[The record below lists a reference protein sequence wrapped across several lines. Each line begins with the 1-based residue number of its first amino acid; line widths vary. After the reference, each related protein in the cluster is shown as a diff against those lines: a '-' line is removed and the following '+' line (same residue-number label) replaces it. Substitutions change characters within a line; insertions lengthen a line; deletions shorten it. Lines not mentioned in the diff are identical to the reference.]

1 MSTAE
6 AESGVRSV
14 STRHRL
20 FELLGGGIWASS
32 QRRKG
37 LGVLSLMACATGI
50 AGLVWPLSTQQAIDS
65 LTTSS
70 WKSFLF
76 QCGVLM
82 LSFFGQGLIG
92 FLSTVLSSSIVQS
105 YVCELRES
113 CFENQL
119 IFSSV
124 NRVETGDALVTIT
137 SDCARVGSLGVAIV
151 SSLASALLSLIGTV
165 AAMVVLSPALLAV
178 SLIPVPCMA
187 LIYHRWAPK
196 LVESSNRERLSLGR
210 LSALVKDHL
219 DKARVLRGLSGE
231 SESCRTIHIAL
242 DEYRTSNIK
251 AVYTSTQLNLLTTTV
266 SVTGQLLVLVSGGL
280 LYLSGKVTLG
290 TVFAFGALSSR
301 LSGPIMAL
309 WSLKGAIDSALP
321 SINRVYDAVY
331 GVPDAKVSRVLVTE
345 NMNALVRVIREKLKP
360 GKLIALGGAVGAGKS
375 MLCLRLMIELWK
387 DGRHDVEQE
396 AAFYLP
402 QNPLLPRGTIRSI
415 LTMGLGYEADDSEL
429 IQALS
434 SVGLL
439 STVWRF
445 PDKLDTELGPQGVEL
460 SAGETQK
467 LLLARA
473 MLRPCRLVILDEAL
487 SSLDA
492 NSALEIL
499 RCLKKR
505 LCTEGS
511 TVLLVTH
518 REEEVAIA
526 DEYYVLD
533 GGVLRQTSPV
543 EQFGE
548 LAEPAGETAGVS
560 DLGGALRE

>member
-1 MSTAE
+1 
-6 AESGVRSV
+6 
-14 STRHRL
+14 
-20 FELLGGGIWASS
+20 
-32 QRRKG
+32 
-37 LGVLSLMACATGI
+37 
-50 AGLVWPLSTQQAIDS
+50 
-65 LTTSS
+65 
-70 WKSFLF
+70 
-76 QCGVLM
+76 
-82 LSFFGQGLIG
+82 
-92 FLSTVLSSSIVQS
+92 
-105 YVCELRES
+105 
-113 CFENQL
+113 
-119 IFSSV
+119 
-124 NRVETGDALVTIT
+124 
-137 SDCARVGSLGVAIV
+137 
-151 SSLASALLSLIGTV
+151 
-165 AAMVVLSPALLAV
+165 
-178 SLIPVPCMA
+178 
-187 LIYHRWAPK
+187 
-196 LVESSNRERLSLGR
+196 
-210 LSALVKDHL
+210 
-219 DKARVLRGLSGE
+219 
-231 SESCRTIHIAL
+231 
-242 DEYRTSNIK
+242 
-251 AVYTSTQLNLLTTTV
+251 
-266 SVTGQLLVLVSGGL
+266 
-280 LYLSGKVTLG
+280 
-290 TVFAFGALSSR
+290 
-301 LSGPIMAL
+301 
-309 WSLKGAIDSALP
+309 
-321 SINRVYDAVY
+321 
-331 GVPDAKVSRVLVTE
+331 
-345 NMNALVRVIREKLKP
+345 
-360 GKLIALGGAVGAGKS
+360 
-375 MLCLRLMIELWK
+375 
-387 DGRHDVEQE
+387 
-396 AAFYLP
+396 
-402 QNPLLPRGTIRSI
+402 
-415 LTMGLGYEADDSEL
+415 MGLGYEADDSEL